1 MISSK
6 DIDANGLTRA
16 QAEEIEGKI
25 KSAFGRRLYA
35 AILKKGITQ
44 AEAARRAGLGRYNIN
59 NYISGRALP
68 SPLSLQKLADALDLE
83 TTDLLPENAF
93 AQAAAEN
100 TPAKDVYS
108 ITSLAGGKARVQLD
122 KVVRMSTALKIG
134 QLLDDEASSS
144 D

>member
-16 QAEEIEGKI
+16 QAEEIESKV
-25 KSAFGRRLYA
+25 KDAFGRRLYA

-44 AEAARRAGLGRYNIN
+44 AETARRAGIGRYNVN
-59 NYISGRALP
+59 NYLQGRALP
-68 SPLSLQKLADALDLE
+68 TPLTLQKLAEALDMKPS
-83 TTDLLPENAF
+83 DLMPENAF
-93 AQAAAEN
+93 EQAAAEK
-100 TPAKDVYS
+100 TPPKDVYS
-108 ITSLAGGKARVQLD
+108 ISSLAGGKARVQLD

-134 QLLDDEASSS
+134 QLIDDEAGSS